1 MNYSN
6 TGTRG
11 DARGGN
17 NEQILMR
24 KTTLTRKTDTM
35 RIKRTGIR
43 CRTSVAT
50 ISEGRLLPNA
60 PVNVGDKDPLQ
71 WHGVR
76 AA

>member
-1 MNYSN
+1 MQEE
-6 TGTRG
+6 GTTR
-11 DARGGN
+11 R
-17 NEQILMR
+17 QTLRR
-24 KTTLTRKTDTM
+24 KTTPMRKTDTM

-76 AA
+76 WHGVRPHSS